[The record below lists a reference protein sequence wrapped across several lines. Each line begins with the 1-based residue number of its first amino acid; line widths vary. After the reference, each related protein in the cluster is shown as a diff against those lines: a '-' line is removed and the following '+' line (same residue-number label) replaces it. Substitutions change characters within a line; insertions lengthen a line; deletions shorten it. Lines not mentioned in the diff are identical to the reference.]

1 MHPVRIWR
9 TNRQRYRLLG
19 SHCSQ
24 CGAAVLWSNRECPA
38 CASAARQEQVASWMP
53 ALRRAPQPEALPS
66 AIRRIRCS
74 VIIPSYQSAQT
85 IAACLSALLSQD
97 FAEPFVII
105 VVDSS
110 TDRTAAII
118 RERFPQVTLIAL
130 SRQTLPGPARNLG
143 VKRARGEIIAF
154 LDADCVP
161 ARDWLARMV
170 AAHDAGHAIVGGAVL
185 NGTPDSTV
193 GCAGYIGEFRE
204 FLPQGEARQVA
215 HIPTCNISYKASIFR
230 QYGGFPEAHYPQ
242 EDLLF
247 NWMLTRQ
254 GEHILFDPA
263 IRVTHTHRTRL
274 AAYLAHQR
282 RIGQV
287 TAQVL
292 RLTDLPGAWL
302 VRRDYLA
309 LVGLPLMA
317 VLKFLRT
324 LHIFLEWHPASV
336 WRQPAAWLVFALG
349 LASWSVG
356 LCQGLKSPCIPADQ
370 VKVSAPLKLEGQAA
384 SAQYC

>member
-1 MHPVRIWR
+1 MHPVRLWR

-19 SHCSQ
+19 SHCNQ
-24 CGAAVLWSNRECPA
+24 CGAAVLWPNRECSA
-38 CASAARQEQVASWMP
+38 CASAARQERMSLWVP
-53 ALRRAPQPEALPS
+53 AIRAPQPEALPG
-66 AIRRIRCS
+66 ATRRICCS

-85 IAACLSALLSQD
+85 IAACLGALLSQD
-97 FAEPFVII
+97 FAEPFEII

-110 TDRTAAII
+110 TDGTAAII
-118 RERFPQVTLIAL
+118 REQFPQVTLIAL

-143 VKRARGEIIAF
+143 VQRARGEIIAF

-161 ARDWLARMV
+161 GRDWLAHLV
-170 AAHDAGHAIVGGAVL
+170 AAHDAGYTIVGGAVL
-185 NGTPDSTV
+185 NGTPDSMV

-215 HIPTCNISYKASIFR
+215 HIPTCNISYKANIFR
-230 QYGGFPEAHYPQ
+230 RYGGFPEAHYPQ

-247 NWMLTRQ
+247 NWMLCRQ
-254 GEHILFDPA
+254 GEHIRFDPA
-263 IRVTHTHRTRL
+263 IRVTHTHRTEI
-274 AAYLAHQR
+274 AAYLAHQH

-302 VRRDYLA
+302 VRRSYLA
-309 LVGLPLMA
+309 LVGLPLMV

-324 LHIFLEWHPASV
+324 LRVFMEWRAASV
-336 WRQPAAWLVFALG
+336 WQQPAAWLVFALG

-370 VKVSAPLKLEGQAA
+370 VQVAAPLKLEGHAA
-384 SAQYC
+384 SA

>member
-1 MHPVRIWR
+1 MHPVRLWR

-19 SHCSQ
+19 SHCTQ
-24 CGAAVLWSNRECPA
+24 CGAAVLWPNRECSA
-38 CASAARQEQVASWMP
+38 CASAASREQMSGWVP
-53 ALRRAPQPEALPS
+53 AIRAPQPEALS
-66 AIRRIRCS
+66 VAMRRIRCS
-74 VIIPSYQSAQT
+74 VVIPSYQSAQT

-97 FAEPFVII
+97 FAEPFEII

-110 TDRTAAII
+110 TDGTAAII
-118 RERFPQVTLIAL
+118 REQFPQVTLIAL

-143 VKRARGEIIAF
+143 VQCARGEIIAF

-161 ARDWLARMV
+161 GRDWLAHMV

-185 NGTPDSTV
+185 NGTSNSTV
-193 GCAGYIGEFRE
+193 GWAGYIGEFRE

-215 HIPTCNISYKASIFR
+215 HIPTCNISYEASIFR
-230 QYGGFPEAHYPQ
+230 QHGGFPEAHYPQ

-247 NWMLTRQ
+247 NWMLSRQ

-263 IRVTHTHRTRL
+263 IRVTHTHRTQI
-274 AAYLAHQR
+274 AAYLAHQH
-282 RIGQV
+282 RIGRV

-302 VRRDYLA
+302 VRRSYLA

-317 VLKFLRT
+317 MLKFLRT
-324 LHIFLEWHPASV
+324 LRVFLEWRPASV
-336 WRQPAAWLVFALG
+336 WQQPVAWLVFALG

-370 VKVSAPLKLEGQAA
+370 AQVSAPLKLEGHAA
-384 SAQYC
+384 SA

>member
-1 MHPVRIWR
+1 MHPVRLWR

-19 SHCSQ
+19 SHCNQ
-24 CGAAVLWSNRECPA
+24 CGAVVLLPNRECPT
-38 CASAARQEQVASWMP
+38 CASAIGPEQQISGR
-53 ALRRAPQPEALPS
+53 ALATSTPQPETLSIAV
-66 AIRRIRCS
+66 RRIRCS
-74 VIIPSYQSAQT
+74 VVIPSYQSAQT
-85 IAACLSALLSQD
+85 IAACLGALLGQD
-97 FAEPFVII
+97 FAEPFEII

-118 RERFPQVTLIAL
+118 QERFPQVVLIAL

-143 VKRARGEIIAF
+143 VQRARGEIIAF
-154 LDADCVP
+154 LDADCIP
-161 ARDWLARMV
+161 ARDWLAHIV

-185 NGTPDSTV
+185 NGTPNSTV
-193 GCAGYIGEFRE
+193 GWAGYIGEFRE
-204 FLPQGEARQVA
+204 FLPQGEARRVA

-230 QYGGFPEAHYPQ
+230 RYGGFPEAHYPQ

-247 NWMLTRQ
+247 NWMLGRQ
-254 GEHILFDPA
+254 GEHIRFDPA
-263 IRVTHTHRTRL
+263 IRVTHTHRTQI
-274 AAYLAHQR
+274 AAYLAHQH

-302 VRRDYLA
+302 VRRSYLA
-309 LVGLPLMA
+309 LVGLPLMV

-324 LHIFLEWHPASV
+324 LRVFLEWRAASV

-356 LCQGLKSPCIPADQ
+356 LGHGLKSPCIPADQ
-370 VKVSAPLKLEGQAA
+370 VQVSAPLQLGREPA
-384 SAQYC
+384 SA